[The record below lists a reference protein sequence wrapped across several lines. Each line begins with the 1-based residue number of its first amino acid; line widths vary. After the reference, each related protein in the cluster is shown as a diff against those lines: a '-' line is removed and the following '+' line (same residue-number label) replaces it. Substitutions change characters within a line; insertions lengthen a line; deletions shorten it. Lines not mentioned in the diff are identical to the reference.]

1 MQQKLNGVPETLLIP
16 LWARATETQNSKPI
30 IKDYKAIEM
39 MKNIDYDFS
48 KFDNTWLS
56 QTGVAVRTELLDNGT
71 KVFIDKY
78 PNAVIINIGC
88 GLDTRFFRLDNNK
101 IKWYD
106 LDLPE
111 PIRIR
116 KQFFTET
123 ERYKM
128 IAKSVFDYSW
138 INEINI
144 LNESVL
150 IIAEGI
156 LMYFTENEIKS
167 LFNEL
172 VKAFPNAEVLFEMMT
187 PTVAKMSKH
196 HDTASKLGVKFNWGI
211 TSGKE
216 MESYN
221 SKIKFIEEWNYFDYH
236 KDRWHWLRLPSLIPA
251 FKNRFN
257 DRIVHLKFSK

>member
-1 MQQKLNGVPETLLIP
+1 MQQKLKGIPETLLIP
-16 LWARATETQNSKPI
+16 LWARAKETESSNSI
-30 IKDYKAIEM
+30 INDYKAVEM
-39 MKNIDYDFS
+39 MTDIDYDFS
-48 KFDNTWLS
+48 KFDNTWIS
-56 QTGVAVRTELLDNGT
+56 QTGVAVRTELLDKGT
-71 KVFIDKY
+71 KTFINKH
-78 PNAVIINIGC
+78 PNAVVINIGC
-88 GLDTRFFRLDNNK
+88 GLDTRFSRLDNNK
-101 IKWYD
+101 INWYD

-116 KQFFTET
+116 KQFFDET

-128 IAKSVFDYSW
+128 ISKSVFDYSW
-138 INEINI
+138 INEIDI
-144 LNESVL
+144 SKRPVL

-156 LMYFTENEIKS
+156 LMYFTEQEIKS

-172 VKAFPNAEVLFEMMT
+172 VKAFKDAEVLFEMMPPSVT
-187 PTVAKMSKH
+187 KMSKH

-221 SKIKFIEEWNYFDYH
+221 SKIRFIEEWNYFDYH
-236 KDRWHWLRLPSLIPA
+236 RNRWHWLRLPSLIPA

>member
-1 MQQKLNGVPETLLIP
+1 MQQKLKGVPETLLIP
-16 LWARATETQNSKPI
+16 LWARAIETQNSKPI
-30 IKDYKAIEM
+30 IKDYKAVEM
-39 MKNIDYDFS
+39 MKSIDYDFS
-48 KFDNTWLS
+48 KFYNTWLS
-56 QTGVAVRTELLDNGT
+56 QTGVAVRTELLDKST
-71 KVFIDKY
+71 KTFIDKY
-78 PNAVIINIGC
+78 PNAAIINIGC
-88 GLDTRFFRLDNNK
+88 GLDTRFFRLDNGQ

-116 KQFFTET
+116 KHFFTET

-128 IAKSVFDYSW
+128 IAKSAFDYSW

-144 LNESVL
+144 SNEPVL

-156 LMYFTENEIKS
+156 LMYFTENEIKN
-167 LFNEL
+167 LFSEL

-187 PTVAKMSKH
+187 PTIAKMSKH

-211 TSGKE
+211 ASGKE
-216 MESYN
+216 MERYN

-236 KDRWHWLRLPSLIPA
+236 RNRWHWMRLASLIPA

-257 DRIVHLKFSK
+257 NRIVHLKLSK

>member
-1 MQQKLNGVPETLLIP
+1 MQQKLEGVPETLLIP
-16 LWARATETQNSKPI
+16 LWARARETENSNPI
-30 IKDYKAIEM
+30 IKDYKAVEM
-39 MKNIDYDFS
+39 MTNIDYDFS
-48 KFDNTWLS
+48 KFDNTWVS
-56 QTGVAVRTELLDNGT
+56 QIGVAVRTELLDKGT
-71 KVFIDKY
+71 KTFINKN

-88 GLDTRFFRLDNNK
+88 GLDTRFSRLDNHK
-101 IKWYD
+101 INWYD

-111 PIRIR
+111 PIRVR
-116 KQFFTET
+116 KQFFHET

-128 IAKSVFDYSW
+128 ISKSVFDYSW
-138 INEINI
+138 INEIDISNRP
-144 LNESVL
+144 VL

-156 LMYFTENEIKS
+156 LMYFTEQEIKN

-172 VKAFPNAEVLFEMMT
+172 VKAFKDAEVLFEMMT

-221 SKIKFIEEWNYFDYH
+221 SKIKFIKEWNYFDFH
-236 KDRWHWLRLPSLIPA
+236 KDRWHWLRIPSLIPA